1 MPCSDGYVD
10 LSRVSDFLIRVAAD
24 SGAAFAG
31 VSTSIGIRLGLYEAM
46 AGAGPMT
53 AEQLAR
59 KTGLVERYVLE
70 WLTAQT
76 AGRYV
81 EFDPESTTYLLPDE
95 HAAVLADPSS
105 PTYAAGSFTMLKAL
119 YATEDALVELFRNH
133 TAHAGM
139 SAA

>member
-1 MPCSDGYVD
+1 MD
-10 LSRVSDFLIRVAAD
+10 LSRVSDFLIRVAQD

-70 WLTAQT
+70 WLTAQV

-133 TAHAGM
+133 TTHAGM

>member
-1 MPCSDGYVD
+1 MD
-10 LSRVSDFLIRVAAD
+10 LSRVSDFLIRVAED

-53 AEQLAR
+53 SGQLAR

-70 WLTAQT
+70 WLTAQA

-95 HAAVLADPSS
+95 HAAVLADPTS
-105 PTYAAGSFTMLKAL
+105 PTYAAGSFPMLKAF
-119 YATEDALVELFRNH
+119 YATEDALVEAFRNVVP
-133 TAHAGM
+133 HAGM

>member
-1 MPCSDGYVD
+1 VVD
-10 LSRVSDFLIRVAAD
+10 LSRVGDFLIRVASD

-31 VSTSIGIRLGLYEAM
+31 VSTSIGIRLGLYAAM
-46 AGAGPMT
+46 ADAGPMT

-70 WLTAQT
+70 WLTAQA

-81 EFDPESTTYLLPDE
+81 EFDPVSTTYVLPDE

-105 PTYAAGSFTMLKAL
+105 PTYAAGSFTMLKAF
-119 YATEDALVELFRNH
+119 YATEDALVEAFRDD
-133 TAHAGM
+133 TANA